1 MKTISLQGQKRADS
15 GKKAAKLLR
24 KQDLVPCVMYGG
36 TDTVAFT
43 VKYNDLLKLVYT
55 NEFVKAGVTIEG
67 KTVEALV
74 KDIDFHP
81 TSDRILHVDFQELV
95 PGHAVK
101 TLIPVKLT
109 GKAKGVLVGGVLELN
124 LRTLAVKATPEQLV
138 DHISLD
144 VSELDLGKAIKVSAL
159 KTDLQILTPGSIPI
173 ARIIIPRAMRS
184 AKTKEAAAP
193 AKKAK
198 K

>member
-1 MKTISLQGQKRADS
+1 MKTISLEGQRRADS

-24 KQDLVPCVMYGG
+24 KQELVPCVMYGG
-36 TDTVAFT
+36 DETVSFS
-43 VKYNDLLKLVYT
+43 VKYNDLLKIVYT
-55 NEFVKAGVTIEG
+55 NEFLKVGVKIDG
-67 KTVEALV
+67 KSVDALV

-95 PGHAVK
+95 PGHLVK
-101 TLIPVKLT
+101 TTIPVKLT

-138 DHISLD
+138 DHIPLD
-144 VSELDLGKAIKVSAL
+144 VSALDLGKAIKVSAL
-159 KTDLQILTPGSIPI
+159 KTDLTILTPGSIPI
-173 ARIIIPRAMRS
+173 ARVIIPRAMRS
-184 AKTKEAAAP
+184 AKTKEAAP